1 MGCTGDHNAC
11 RACAA
16 AAAAAAAAVPIVRTD
31 KLCFCAPA
39 GTAQH
44 QAMLMCQ
51 ALGKSLV
58 GLLGDCL
65 APTNHI
71 IAYLY
76 TFIYV
81 QAGAHAAVA
90 DLGGSIITGI
100 DGNPL
105 AVLSAQLGIPM
116 HTIGP
121 DCDLLLPDGSKASKL
136 VDNQVRAWGV
146 QGTTV

>member
-1 MGCTGDHNAC
+1 MQHALQHAG
-11 RACAA
+11 
-16 AAAAAAAAVPIVRTD
+16 PSLVRIRPHAGARSPV
-31 KLCFCAPA
+31 KLARF
-39 GTAQH
+39 
-44 QAMLMCQ
+44 Q

-76 TFIYV
+76 TIIYV

-136 VDNQVRAWGV
+136 VDSQVRNKCCI
-146 QGTTV
+146 